1 MVGSFIDV
9 LTWMV
14 WKAFW
19 MCSYVLMS
27 LLILLSKR
35 LSATLLMRQI
45 FLIY

>member
-1 MVGSFIDV
+1 
-9 LTWMV
+9 
-14 WKAFW
+14 

-45 FLIY
+45 FLIYEFLAFKMSLDSMD